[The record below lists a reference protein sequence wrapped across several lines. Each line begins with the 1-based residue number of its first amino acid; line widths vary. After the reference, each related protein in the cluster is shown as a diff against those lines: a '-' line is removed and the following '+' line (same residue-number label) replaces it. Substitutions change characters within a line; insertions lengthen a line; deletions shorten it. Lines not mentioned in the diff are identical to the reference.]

1 MRIWRVVVG
10 RYIAE
15 RAAVHV
21 RNSSETAKA
30 VTLSPRIAKGTVRV
44 VRHPLPSA
52 RLPRSLLAAR
62 AGASQL
68 TRRLAHAYPPALR
81 SSAFWPAQVFS
92 WTYVRSDAA
101 AAGAMYSAAAA
112 QPTPPADG
120 TSSEFKLRLRAVTPI
135 RTLGTP
141 RKQGKPCTLDAS
153 KSANGMGPLCT
164 DSDNHQARC
173 APPGPPPARFSQ
185 WSALHRLRCA
195 SGVDPFHLA
204 WLRTA
209 QRVTHAPTVVRRC
222 AAWAHCWPT
231 VVCQISRERFRSE
244 PAADL
249 RHQQAD

>member
-15 RAAVHV
+15 RSAVHV

-52 RLPRSLLAAR
+52 RLPRREYCSTLSRSLPPACLAHS
-62 AGASQL
+62 SQHAPAHPSSHAA
-68 TRRLAHAYPPALR
+68 LAHACPPAVR

-92 WTYVRSDAA
+92 WTYVHSDAA

-141 RKQGKPCTLDAS
+141 RKRGMPCTLDAS

-173 APPGPPPARFSQ
+173 APPGATAGAFQSVVGI
-185 WSALHRLRCA
+185 A
-195 SGVDPFHLA
+195 SV
-204 WLRTA
+204 
-209 QRVTHAPTVVRRC
+209 APCKR
-222 AAWAHCWPT
+222 W
-231 VVCQISRERFRSE
+231 RSI
-244 PAADL
+244 PS
-249 RHQQAD
+249 